1 MPFQVLALLA
11 VLAAP
16 FIPPASSPPPP
27 DLADFAW
34 LTGEWRADTERG
46 SIVETWGRPE
56 GDALLGM
63 MRITED
69 GHARLYELFVIE
81 RDGDGLAL
89 RVRHFDRALVP
100 WEGERDGP
108 MAFTLLRAEDSH
120 AVFEDPT
127 RAFPRRIVYTR
138 EGDRLSVRLEPAPE
152 SAAGARAFDF
162 ERVR

>member
-1 MPFQVLALLA
+1 
-11 VLAAP
+11 
-16 FIPPASSPPPP
+16 
-27 DLADFAW
+27 
-34 LTGEWRADTERG
+34 
-46 SIVETWGRPE
+46 
-56 GDALLGM
+56 M